1 MEFERIAAAFEEV
14 YGPGIGRQ
22 KCFTVLPG
30 VLADFHKMT
39 AAAAP
44 GRRVREE
51 YRLDDG
57 RGVLILT
64 GPGRGKPEDV
74 SIEFLA
80 L

>member
-1 MEFERIAAAFEEV
+1 MEFDRIAAAFEKA
-14 YGPGIGRQ
+14 YGPSGRL

-30 VLADFHKMT
+30 VLADFHKMM

-57 RGVLILT
+57 RAVLILT
-64 GPGRGKPEDV
+64 GPGGGKPEDV
-74 SIEFLA
+74 SIEFVTL
-80 L
+80 